1 MQLINEAPAAPPM
14 PTMVAPP
21 TLPNSL
27 PNLMP
32 PMLNPAML
40 AGAGMGGAASMMGA
54 NPAAMMGGMPGGM
67 NPAMMAAAGMNPAVM
82 AAMASGLALPGAVPG
97 MPAAGA
103 APAGPS
109 TCYVL
114 MKNLFDPNGEEE
126 KADPNFFDDLKEDVT
141 EELQKH
147 GAVQKLTVLRE
158 SAGHILVHLA
168 DELAAANVVSA
179 LNGRWFAGKQI
190 DASTIEQEAYE
201 QALNA

>member
-1 MQLINEAPAAPPM
+1 MRYPATLTPGKKISVQLINEAPAAPPM

-114 MKNLFDPNGEEE
+114 MKNLFDPNGEVFGV
-126 KADPNFFDDLKEDVT
+126 PYSPIVGSCL
-141 EELQKH
+141 
-147 GAVQKLTVLRE
+147 
-158 SAGHILVHLA
+158 
-168 DELAAANVVSA
+168 NVVWISVMNTFYTK
-179 LNGRWFAGKQI
+179 LAG
-190 DASTIEQEAYE
+190 EP
-201 QALNA
+201 QA